1 MSRVI
6 VNQEICGQ
14 CFGCATLCKK
24 NHLKVTPY
32 GSLEFVDPPCIGCEL
47 CQKACPV
54 AAITVIENN
63 Q

>member
-24 NHLKVTPY
+24 NHLKVTSY
-32 GSLEFVDPPCIGCEL
+32 GSLEFVNPPCSGCGL